1 MFLLCVF
8 VFAALKRII
17 VVNVWV
23 IKMVELQCIVAKC
36 LGKICLELTMSQAPV
51 SCSCD
56 QSRAYFC
63 SFFYVD
69 RVAMFIFRFSYLGLW
84 TLLAMLGVVS
94 SGWLDNNQLVP
105 RQTSTCCNCNVSKCE
120 WLNLII

>member
-8 VFAALKRII
+8 VFAALKRI

-23 IKMVELQCIVAKC
+23 LKMVELQCIVAKC
-36 LGKICLELTMSQAPV
+36 SGKICLELTMSQAPV

-63 SFFYVD
+63 SVFYVD
-69 RVAMFIFRFSYLGLW
+69 IFRFSYLGLW
-84 TLLAMLGVVS
+84 RLLAMLGVVS
-94 SGWLDNNQLVP
+94 SRRVWVAGQPSACSKAADVNLLQLQ
-105 RQTSTCCNCNVSKCE
+105 R
-120 WLNLII
+120 